1 MLGERAKLSQNFAVK
16 KQKKKAGAMAV
27 YAGSFDP
34 LTVGHLWMIEQGVEL
49 FDRLV
54 VAIGINP
61 KKKCTFTLEE
71 RLGMVRQSTQQ
82 YQNLQVASFGDQ
94 FLIAYAQSMGAT
106 FILRGIR
113 SESDYE
119 FERVMRNINGDLNPE
134 ITTVFLMPPRVIA
147 EVSSSMVKG
156 LIGPEGWEE
165 IVRQYVPKPV
175 CAKLWEVFRARSSSH
190 KAG

>member
-1 MLGERAKLSQNFAVK
+1 
-16 KQKKKAGAMAV
+16 MAV

-54 VAIGINP
+54 VAIGLNP
-61 KKKCTFTLEE
+61 KKKCTFTPQE
-71 RLGMVRQSTQQ
+71 RLNMVRQSTQQ
-82 YQNLQVASFGDQ
+82 FLNLEVASFGDQ
-94 FLIAYAQSMGAT
+94 FLITYAQSIGASY
-106 FILRGIR
+106 ILRGIR

-119 FERVMRNINGDLNPE
+119 FERVMRNINGDLNPR
-134 ITTVFLMPPRVIA
+134 ITTVFLMPPRDIA

-156 LIGPEGWEE
+156 LIGPEGWED

-175 CAKLWEVFRARSSSH
+175 CAKLCENFRARSSSS